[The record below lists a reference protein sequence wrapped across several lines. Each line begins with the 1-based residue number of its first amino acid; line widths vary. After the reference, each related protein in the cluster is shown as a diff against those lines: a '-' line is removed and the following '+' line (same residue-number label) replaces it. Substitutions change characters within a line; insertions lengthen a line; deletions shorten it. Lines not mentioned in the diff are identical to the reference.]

1 MVWPIGEKMIA
12 ATTHSSHVSPHMLF
26 LAIPDWASVGG
37 GAFISFDQ
45 GGFHGFSL
53 IFMIS

>member
-1 MVWPIGEKMIA
+1 MIA